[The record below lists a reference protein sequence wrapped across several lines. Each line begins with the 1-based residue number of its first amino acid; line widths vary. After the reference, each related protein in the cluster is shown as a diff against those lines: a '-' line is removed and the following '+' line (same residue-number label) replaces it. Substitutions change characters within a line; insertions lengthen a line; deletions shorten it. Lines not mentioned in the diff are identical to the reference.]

1 MGIAERKERE
11 KEQRRQQIIDAAE
24 KVFFQYGFEAASM
37 DMVAEAA
44 ELSKATLYSYFNSK
58 EELYF
63 NIFKRGEAILMGFIE
78 KAMQNAQAFPDKLL
92 ASLKAVVRF
101 KQKYKKY
108 FDVMEYFMSVR
119 QQKPEIEALMK
130 EHLKE
135 EQSQLRIWSDLFE
148 EGQKQGLVREDVNP
162 LRCMIVIWLMFTGF
176 LQRYQLVGKNLKR
189 DFGLN
194 EDELLEEAYQLIL
207 NGVLKK

>member
-11 KEQRRQQIIDAAE
+11 KEQRRQQIINAAE
-24 KVFFQYGFEAASM
+24 KVFFQHGFEPASM

-44 ELSKATLYSYFNSK
+44 ELSKATLYSYFKSK

-63 NIFKRGEAILMGFIE
+63 HLFKRGETILMQLIE
-78 KAMQNAQAFPDKLL
+78 QAITHTQSFSDKLL
-92 ASLKAVVRF
+92 AALKAVVRF
-101 KQKYKKY
+101 RKKYKKY

-130 EHLKE
+130 EHLRE
-135 EQSQLRIWSDLFE
+135 EQCQLSLWSDLFE
-148 EGQKQGLVREDVNP
+148 EGKKQGLVRDDVNP

-176 LQRYQLVGKNLKR
+176 LQRYQLVGKNLKQ

-194 EDELLEEAYQLIL
+194 EDELLQEAYQLIL